1 MSLHSSVLTTIT
13 KPRTPMAKPRQTA
26 AVIQEIMTRIENGS
40 LMPGD
45 QLDEKDLIEACSVSR
60 TPVREA
66 LIQLE
71 ADGLV
76 VRHPRRGVSLFRP
89 DTDQFL
95 AILEVHANLEAHAA
109 ELAAERISPDQR
121 ELLISCTAECD
132 AFADA
137 PTPDGH
143 QAYYELNRIYHA
155 TVADAAA
162 NPYLTEMIKL
172 NARKLM
178 AHYRLRYR
186 MPGAISRS
194 AQEHGE
200 ITKHIIARDGSGA
213 RKAMLD
219 HFNYDRETVMHMIAS
234 VR

>member
-1 MSLHSSVLTTIT
+1 
-13 KPRTPMAKPRQTA
+13 
-26 AVIQEIMTRIENGS
+26 MTRIEDGT

-45 QLDEKDLIEACSVSR
+45 HLDEKDLIEACSVSR

-71 ADGLV
+71 ADGLA
-76 VRHPRRGVSLFRP
+76 VRHPRKGVSLFRP

-109 ELAAERISPDQR
+109 ELAAERISPAQTDNLKACT
-121 ELLISCTAECD
+121 EACTA
-132 AFADA
+132 FATQQA
-137 PTPDGH
+137 AEQH
-143 QAYYELNRIYHA
+143 QAYYNLNRLYHA
-155 TVADAAA
+155 AIAEAAA
-162 NPYLTEMIKL
+162 NSYLTEMIKL

-186 MPGAISRS
+186 MPGAIEGS
-194 AQEHGE
+194 AQEHRD
-200 ITKHIIARDGSGA
+200 ITTRILDRDGPGA
-213 RKAMLD
+213 RAAMLA
-219 HFNYDRETVMHMIAS
+219 HFNYERETVMHMIAS